1 MAQTVSIATQAG
13 PVGLTTVFWLNG
25 ADDDYTTAAQVLSER
40 GVRLARL
47 READELLRR
56 LEPAEHALCVI
67 DLASGS
73 GDGQALRAIR
83 KRDPRALV
91 VGIIDPRRREG
102 ALEAFQKGVFDV
114 LSEPVSALDF
124 ASVVRNADEFLS
136 LADPTADDSSTS
148 EVAGLVLA
156 SVAMRRLME
165 LVHRVGMA
173 RCHVMIAGEFGTG
186 RETVARLLHASSVR
200 SAGPF
205 VKLDCNGASF
215 HELNAALFG
224 RGGAGGLLSRA
235 ESGTL
240 FLEHIEEM
248 PSKLQG
254 RLVRVLRS
262 AADAETTAARLF
274 VAVQPDVADLVRDG
288 SVRTELY
295 QQYALVRVDVPPL
308 RDRRDD
314 IPLLARQ
321 MLSDLC
327 LTRGYPR
334 KTLTKSAM
342 TLLGALPW
350 PGNLPELRGLVE
362 RLAVMLPGG
371 VVRLEDLLTHVSLSG
386 GELQGP
392 QQGATLREARS
403 RFERDYIAATLRR
416 HRGRMADAARALGI
430 QRTNLYRK
438 VRALNL
444 TRAGT

>member
-47 READELLRR
+47 RQADELLRR

-186 RETVARLLHASSVR
+186 EGDSGPPPSRLERSLGGSLCQARLQRCVVPR
-200 SAGPF
+200 
-205 VKLDCNGASF
+205 V
-215 HELNAALFG
+215 E
-224 RGGAGGLLSRA
+224 RRA
-235 ESGTL
+235 
-240 FLEHIEEM
+240 
-248 PSKLQG
+248 
-254 RLVRVLRS
+254 
-262 AADAETTAARLF
+262 
-274 VAVQPDVADLVRDG
+274 
-288 SVRTELY
+288 VRTGGRR
-295 QQYALVRVDVPPL
+295 RV
-308 RDRRDD
+308 
-314 IPLLARQ
+314 AE
-321 MLSDLC
+321 
-327 LTRGYPR
+327 
-334 KTLTKSAM
+334 
-342 TLLGALPW
+342 
-350 PGNLPELRGLVE
+350 PG
-362 RLAVMLPGG
+362 
-371 VVRLEDLLTHVSLSG
+371 
-386 GELQGP
+386 
-392 QQGATLREARS
+392 
-403 RFERDYIAATLRR
+403 
-416 HRGRMADAARALGI
+416 
-430 QRTNLYRK
+430 
-438 VRALNL
+438 
-444 TRAGT
+444 